1 MVLVSDYNI
10 QNSPSPV
17 GVAQAFINLVFNSL
31 QQ

>member
-1 MVLVSDYNI
+1 MMLVSDYNI
-10 QNSPSPV
+10 LPSPA